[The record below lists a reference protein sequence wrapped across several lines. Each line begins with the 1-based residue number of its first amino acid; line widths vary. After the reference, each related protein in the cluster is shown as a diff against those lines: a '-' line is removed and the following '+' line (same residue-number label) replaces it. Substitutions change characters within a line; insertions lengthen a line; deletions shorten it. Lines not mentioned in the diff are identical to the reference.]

1 MPIKI
6 KITAR
11 EYLIYLNLSTIFSKQ
26 KNKALS
32 PKIAKILEL
41 YTIKLFWV
49 TAKIAGILSMAKSGP
64 LIQ

>member
-1 MPIKI
+1 M
-6 KITAR
+6 
-11 EYLIYLNLSTIFSKQ
+11 YLNLSTISSKQ

-32 PKIAKILEL
+32 PRIAKILEL

-49 TAKIAGILSMAKSGP
+49 TAKIAGILSP